1 MTQVIPGNILSPGYR
16 FHSPAALVPDNM
28 YSSLC
33 GYWITS
39 CPLARLIRSSG
50 RVGQVHF
57 LLHTMLGAR
66 NRKNAMKTQWK
77 VHGKE
82 VDTGLGHC
90 QSSASAQLAASTRTG
105 PGRKGT
111 GGKGFLKELVG

>member
-1 MTQVIPGNILSPGYR
+1 
-16 FHSPAALVPDNM
+16 M

-39 CPLARLIRSSG
+39 CPLARLIR
-50 RVGQVHF
+50 VGQVHF
-57 LLHTMLGAR
+57 LLHTVLGAR
-66 NRKNAMKTQWK
+66 HRKNAVKTQWK

-90 QSSASAQLAASTRTG
+90 QSSPSAQLAASTRTG
-105 PGRKGT
+105 PGRKGM